1 LEGVIHATD
10 VEMLKQCMEQMD
22 MLEKQQAR
30 RLTHLEALAR
40 QKKSPKCF
48 IIQRKV
54 IPLPIDYYQ

>member
-1 LEGVIHATD
+1 
-10 VEMLKQCMEQMD
+10 MEQMD